1 LVNSGRWISTLNSN
15 NFSTFL
21 SNLQKKPIG
30 LFSVAMQIMKARI
43 NTEMIRLAR
52 DSRGINQAELAESIG
67 ILPSHLSKME
77 SNDVGV
83 SEEQLDQISSVT
95 KYPLSFFF
103 QEGQIMP
110 ENLAFRKRLKV
121 PQKVLTPITAKINVV
136 RQHVQLLTKALNIAK
151 PELPLLKITEAVTPE
166 RAAVKLRQKW
176 LSTDSTAM
184 NIVRVLEDN
193 GVVIA
198 SFDFGTERVDSRTII
213 TDNGFPLICYNS
225 SLLGDR
231 QRFSL
236 AFELG
241 QLVMHTNT
249 EVSLD
254 RNIAREANSF
264 AAEFLMPSSE
274 ITKDF
279 KDGVSI
285 ALLAELKKKWK
296 VSMISLLY
304 RADDLG
310 FVTDNQKR
318 YLVEQF
324 NKLGIRRRE
333 PPELD
338 VPIETPKLM
347 KSFIAEY
354 RRKTKS
360 STAEIAEKLCL
371 YTDEFLQLYA

>member
-1 LVNSGRWISTLNSN
+1 MDFNIKFKHFFNISFKFTE
-15 NFSTFL
+15 
-21 SNLQKKPIG
+21 
-30 LFSVAMQIMKARI
+30 KAYRFVLAVI
-43 NTEMIRLAR
+43 HMRSRVNTEMIRLAR
-52 DSRGINQAELAESIG
+52 DSRAINQAELAEQIG

-77 SNDVGV
+77 SNEVGI
-83 SEEQLDQISSVT
+83 SDEQLQQIANVT
-95 KYPLSFFF
+95 KYPKAFFF
-103 QEGQIMP
+103 QDGVTVP

-121 PQKVLTPITAKINVV
+121 PQKVLTPITARINVI
-136 RQHVQLLTKALNIAK
+136 RQHVQFLTKTLDINK
-151 PELPLLKITEAVTPE
+151 PELPSFRITETVTPE
-166 RAAVKLRQKW
+166 KAASKLKQRWSLNDATVTNLVK
-176 LSTDSTAM
+176 
-184 NIVRVLEDN
+184 VLEDN
-193 GVVIA
+193 GVVIVT
-198 SFDFGTERVDSRTII
+198 FDFGTERVDSRTII
-213 TDNGFPLICYNS
+213 TDNGFPIICYNS

-254 RNIAREANSF
+254 RSISSEANAF

-274 ITKDF
+274 IAKDF
-279 KDGVSI
+279 KDGVTI

-318 YLVEQF
+318 YLIEQF

-333 PPELD
+333 PVELD
-338 VPIETPKLM
+338 VPVESPKIM
-347 KSFIAEY
+347 KSYIAEY

-371 YTDEFLQLYA
+371 HTDEFLQLYA